1 MCQIER
7 KHLNGR
13 LAIALAIQKTGIR
26 SSSARG
32 LAHKLIL
39 ETIRSQNLVDYIV
52 NSVLKPDSISSL
64 TSLQR
69 AFLRLYTYELKIRGD
84 DNYNKAVNIAKTGRA
99 ILGWRRLR
107 KVEEALGYI
116 LGFKMET
123 IFKGLSDEET
133 VSLQT
138 FQPLWFVKYCFKLL
152 GRSESL
158 RFLNSLLST
167 TPTYIRINTLRMPED
182 SLLEEIREDGITL
195 KKTEGLKHTFNVVN
209 SRQPLPKTSSY
220 RSGLFHIQDK
230 ASCLAVE
237 VASPKPRMI
246 VLDLC
251 AAPGTKT
258 SHMAQMMNN
267 QGQIFS
273 IDYSRR
279 RMKVWKEESARMNVE
294 CVTPLISDLFHPPPL
309 RNLEAN
315 LVLLDPPCTSTGVF
329 GRTPSAKWRL
339 SKKSLKRSAGI
350 QWKMINNCTELL
362 GSNGQLVYSTCS
374 ITIEENEALIE
385 RFLKWHPEFKL
396 VDTKPRIGISGMR
409 GQSLC
414 QRLYPH
420 IHDCNGFF
428 VAKLQKIS

>member
-1 MCQIER
+1 MCQIDR
-7 KHLNGR
+7 KNLNER
-13 LAIALAIQKTGIR
+13 LALALAIKKTGIR
-26 SSSARG
+26 SPSARG

-39 ETIRSQNLVDYIV
+39 ETIRSQNLVDHIV
-52 NSVLKPDSISSL
+52 NSVLEPNSVSSL
-64 TSLQR
+64 PLQIR

-84 DNYNKAVNIAKTGRA
+84 ENYGKAVNIARTGRYV
-99 ILGWRRLR
+99 LGWRRLM

-116 LGFKMET
+116 LGFKMER
-123 IFKGLSDEET
+123 IFRGLSDEET

-138 FQPLWFVKYCFKLL
+138 FQPLWFVKYCFRLL
-152 GRSESL
+152 GRSESI
-158 RFLNSLLST
+158 RFLRSLISNT
-167 TPTYIRINTLRMPED
+167 STYIRINTLRMPENV
-182 SLLEEIREDGITL
+182 LLEEIREDGVTL
-195 KKTEGLKHTFNVVN
+195 EKTEGLKHTFNLVS
-209 SRQPLPKTSSY
+209 SRYPLPKTSSY
-220 RSGLFHIQDK
+220 KSGLFHIQDK

-237 VASPKPRMI
+237 VASPKPGMT

-258 SHMAQMMNN
+258 SHIAQMMNN
-267 QGQIFS
+267 QGRIFS

-294 CVTPLISDLFHPPPL
+294 VTTPLISDLFHPPPL
-309 RNLEAN
+309 QNLEAD

-339 SKKSLKRSAGI
+339 SKKSIKRSAAI
-350 QWKMINNCTELL
+350 QWKMINNCIELL
-362 GSNGQLVYSTCS
+362 RTDGQLIYSTCS
-374 ITIEENEALIE
+374 ITVEENEALIE

-396 VDTKPRIGISGMR
+396 VDAKPRIGLPGMR
-409 GQSLC
+409 GQTLC

-428 VAKLQKIS
+428 VAKLQKLA